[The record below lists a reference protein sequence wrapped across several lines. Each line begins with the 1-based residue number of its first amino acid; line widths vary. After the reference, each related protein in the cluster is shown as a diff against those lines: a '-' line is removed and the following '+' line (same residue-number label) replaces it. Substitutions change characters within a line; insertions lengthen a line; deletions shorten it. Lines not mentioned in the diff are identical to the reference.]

1 MSGWFDTTV
10 SYRSLSLLCLT
21 NDAGEKD
28 VVGFKP
34 LYLFD
39 FKMFYIIP
47 VCFERLS
54 GSKVACESE
63 YLFIIFFVT
72 LSPHHGVGV
81 ANTGRYSQWK
91 RERKESVRS
100 ALCIA
105 MQLFRFDS

>member
-1 MSGWFDTTV
+1 MSALRCSEHDNSSRFD
-10 SYRSLSLLCLT
+10 SGFLHRDNSHLCLI

-28 VVGFKP
+28 AVGFKP

-72 LSPHHGVGV
+72 LSPYHGVGV
-81 ANTGRYSQWK
+81 ANTGM
-91 RERKESVRS
+91 RS
-100 ALCIA
+100 RIT
-105 MQLFRFDS
+105 FDLQ